1 MKGAAAL
8 TCIMSICW
16 TSWAGQG
23 RHKQQVC
30 SSVRK
35 SPRCPLRLKEKPRTK
50 ESRIS
55 NSWPTLVCPSGPL
68 VPSAHVVLP
77 ISWLTQQGV
86 FSACLSFVLLSGTG
100 LSDEPALVCWK
111 DADWQLGLTKLKLS
125 QSSITDSHCLSDS
138 EATKTVTAVCVLLVF
153 LAVSAIKLPS
163 FFIKVQLMVYFFFKY
178 MYIYINRLFFPSK
191 KKTVFLKHSASDL
204 CQTWQ
209 TK

>member
-35 SPRCPLRLKEKPRTK
+35 SPRCPLRLKEKTRTK

-111 DADWQLGLTKLKLS
+111 DADWQLGLTKLS

-163 FFIKVQLMVYFFFKY
+163 FFIKVQLMVYFFLKY